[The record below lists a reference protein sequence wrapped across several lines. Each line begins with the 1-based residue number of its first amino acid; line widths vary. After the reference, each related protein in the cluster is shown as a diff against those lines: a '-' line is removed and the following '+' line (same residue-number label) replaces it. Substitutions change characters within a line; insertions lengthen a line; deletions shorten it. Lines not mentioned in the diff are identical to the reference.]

1 MWSAVGSAPSALKP
15 ARTASQ
21 YNAGLNWTGLNSDRQ
36 RKTAVAKND
45 DTMTPEITVAVH
57 GALGRMG
64 STVLTAV
71 AAENGAV
78 PVGGADIAATSGN
91 VEVAGTSLSVPLAL
105 DLLTLFETV
114 TPDVVVDFTN
124 GEAAKQAITTCIGAG
139 VKVVSGSTG
148 LSPEDLEDI
157 RQQAAA
163 EGVGVISASNFA
175 LGAVVLMH
183 LAGIAAR
190 YFDYADLL
198 ESHHEAKVDAP
209 SGTALS
215 IAMAMIE
222 GRGSGFEQNVVELQT
237 LAGTRGGN
245 YEGINVHSARMP
257 GRVARHEVVFGAL
270 GQTLTL
276 IHDSINRESFMP
288 GVMLAVKAVTEEDE
302 LVVGL
307 DNVLGLGKSKP

>member
-1 MWSAVGSAPSALKP
+1 MS
-15 ARTASQ
+15 
-21 YNAGLNWTGLNSDRQ
+21 
-36 RKTAVAKND
+36 
-45 DTMTPEITVAVH
+45 PEITVAVN

-64 STVLTAV
+64 STVLSAV
-71 AAENGAV
+71 AAEDGV
-78 PVGGADIAATSGN
+78 TPVGGADIAANADTVTIS
-91 VEVAGTSLSVPLAL
+91 GTSVSVPLSSG
-105 DLLTLFETV
+105 LTELFETV

-124 GEAAKQAITTCIGAG
+124 GEAAKEAIITSVEAG
-139 VKVVSGSTG
+139 VRVVSGSTG
-148 LSPEDLEDI
+148 LSPDDLNDI
-157 RQQAAA
+157 EKLAADR
-163 EGVGVISASNFA
+163 GVGVISASNFA

-183 LAGIAAR
+183 LAGIAAK

-198 ESHHEAKVDAP
+198 ESHHEAKIDAP

-215 IAMAMIE
+215 IAKAMIE
-222 GRGSGFEQNVVELQT
+222 GRGAGFEQNTADLQT

-276 IHDSINRESFMP
+276 THDSINRDSFMP
-288 GVMLAVKAVTEEDE
+288 GVMLAVKHVVNENA